1 MQTLVFAPETINIA
15 ETTRM
20 IEIAKASRDKFH
32 CVFFGYSDKYSNLIE
47 QAGFEFRRMNPWLTN
62 QWLKRTTLWIKPSQR
77 VARYYG
83 VPPINR
89 LVDIYEGD
97 FNLVTVARYVSE
109 SVD

>member
-47 QAGFEFRRMNPWLTN
+47 QAGFEFRRMNPWLTEEKIEHL
-62 QWLKRTTLWIKPSQR
+62 WKVDRMESFADPFTEFTTVHLQNIH
-77 VARYYG
+77 
-83 VPPINR
+83 
-89 LVDIYEGD
+89 
-97 FNLVTVARYVSE
+97 
-109 SVD
+109 